1 MYSIAGSIIV
11 YEYAK
16 NESKNAKKAESAAEQ
31 EARSIE
37 FNRFPNIAWYAATW
51 PAYLSAYLAN
61 VIYINIRP
69 PSDFEQILKRS
80 SLKLLRHN

>member
-37 FNRFPNIAWYAATW
+37 FNRFPNIA
-51 PAYLSAYLAN
+51 
-61 VIYINIRP
+61 
-69 PSDFEQILKRS
+69 
-80 SLKLLRHN
+80 

>member
-37 FNRFPNIAWYAATW
+37 FNCFPNIA
-51 PAYLSAYLAN
+51 
-61 VIYINIRP
+61 
-69 PSDFEQILKRS
+69 
-80 SLKLLRHN
+80 